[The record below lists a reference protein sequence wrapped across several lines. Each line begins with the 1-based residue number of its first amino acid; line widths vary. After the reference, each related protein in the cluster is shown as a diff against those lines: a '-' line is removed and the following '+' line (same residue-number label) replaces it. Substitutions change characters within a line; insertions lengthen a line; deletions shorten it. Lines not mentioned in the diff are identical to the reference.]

1 MARPQAGE
9 CASNR
14 DVYSPACD
22 QQGDRRRK
30 KTGEHMEEKKLS
42 GLRVEDIRV
51 SIRNKRSEVVPVAG
65 VSFTI
70 PRGNI
75 VGIVGESGCGKSM
88 TARAVMGLLPIG
100 GAITAG
106 RILLDGEEISAYS
119 SKQMQKINGNR
130 ISMIFQEPMSSL
142 NPVVRVGKQIE
153 ESLLLHTDLSR
164 AERRKRVIEIMTEV
178 GIPEPEKRY
187 RAYPFELSGGL
198 RQRVMIAMA
207 MICAPELLIADEP
220 TTALDVTIEAQ
231 ILHLMQQL
239 RDRFHTSILMITHN
253 LGVVAK
259 LCDSVNV
266 MYLGQIVESCNTI
279 TLFENPLHPYT
290 LGLIASIPQVE
301 GGRNRLQNI
310 PGMVPTLDNIPQG
323 CRFCTRCPQAT
334 ERCRT
339 QAPELYDVGAGHRVR
354 CFLCEKGGEAE

>member
-1 MARPQAGE
+1 MQ
-9 CASNR
+9 
-14 DVYSPACD
+14 
-22 QQGDRRRK
+22 
-30 KTGEHMEEKKLS
+30 EEKLLTVKNLCTS
-42 GLRVEDIRV
+42 FHTPEGVV
-51 SIRNKRSEVVPVAG
+51 RSVDG
-65 VSFTI
+65 VSFDVS
-70 PRGNI
+70 RGETLAL
-75 VGIVGESGCGKSM
+75 VGESGCGKTVTSLSLI
-88 TARAVMGLLPIG
+88 GLL
-100 GAITAG
+100 AETAAVTADTLRFDG
-106 RILLDGEEISAYS
+106 RDLLSLDREQRRLVRGS
-119 SKQMQKINGNR
+119 G
-130 ISMIFQEPMSSL
+130 ISMIFQEPMTSL
-142 NPVVRVGKQIE
+142 NPVYRIDRQIGEVFTCHNPGMSKKEVRERSIEMLRKVGVPNPE
-153 ESLLLHTDLSR
+153 ERL
-164 AERRKRVIEIMTEV
+164 RV
-178 GIPEPEKRY
+178 
-187 RAYPFELSGGL
+187 YPHQLSGGL